1 MTTWSKGVT
10 LAFML
15 TFAACETTTEIH
27 YVRCATVEVFPSD
40 VRMEDADSVRFS
52 GCDDASWEGRVVRN
66 P

>member
-1 MTTWSKGVT
+1 MKKILAVLVLT
-10 LAFML
+10 L
-15 TFAACETTTEIH
+15 AACETTTEIH

-40 VRMEDADSVRFS
+40 ARMEDADSVRFS